1 MPNKEKREKKGRD
14 FALCV
19 KITEKVALNIA
30 SEASNVSNLSG
41 QMLMNN
47 AKIGSAKFNKIP
59 QNSAKFRKIPQN
71 SAKIHKIPQNSTK
84 FTNPTWL
91 EK

>member
-30 SEASNVSNLSG
+30 SEASYIYNLSG
-41 QMLMNN
+41 QKLMKN
-47 AKIGSAKFNKIP
+47 AKNSQFGEFLTNKSWWS
-59 QNSAKFRKIPQN
+59 NSVARHVNYDRTKIDG
-71 SAKIHKIPQNSTK
+71 KCKY
-84 FTNPTWL
+84 
-91 EK
+91 